1 MAKRHFTDLSMVKKG
16 CFMALTHLAQGIE
29 DDDFALDTIQG
40 KRVIVT
46 APLMLGGN
54 GSDWEGAAI
63 FGRDYLVELLA
74 LGLAYCVLEFSD
86 VELAVRMAG
95 ERVASHR
102 V

>member
-1 MAKRHFTDLSMVKKG
+1 MSLA
-16 CFMALTHLAQGIE
+16 HLAQRIE

-46 APLMLGGN
+46 APVMLGKA

-63 FGRDYLVELLA
+63 FGRDYLIELLA
-74 LGLAYCVLEFSD
+74 LGLAHCVLDFSD
-86 VELAVRMAG
+86 VEQAVRMAG
-95 ERVASHR
+95 EHIASHR